1 MKKNIIFNVA
11 IVLLSL
17 VFVFSAFMLIK
28 GIVVGEKEQNEFEE
42 LSVLIETVPEKPEVE
57 GPKEEGEKETQKKP
71 QKRNL
76 SAVMKQNED
85 CIGWIYVE
93 GSIINYPVMY
103 TKTVPQKYLHLN
115 FSGKKSKA
123 GTPFLDYRCE
133 GDVTNKI
140 LYGHNMKN
148 GTMFHQ
154 LKRYRTKSYY
164 NSHPYIEYETKEG
177 LEKYKIFAVA
187 NVVSNDRWYSFVNAK
202 DEKQYNEF
210 IKNLKSKDLYE
221 TGITPKYPEK
231 LITLS
236 TCSGENRL
244 IVVGVLEE

>member
-1 MKKNIIFNVA
+1 MKKRNVVFNIA
-11 IVLLSL
+11 IVFLSL
-17 VFVFSAFMLIK
+17 ILAFSAFMLVR
-28 GIVVGEKEQNEFEE
+28 GIIIGKNEQNEFEE
-42 LSVLIETVPEKPEVE
+42 LTELVETELET
-57 GPKEEGEKETQKKP
+57 PKEEQGEEKQESSNKT

-76 SAVMKQNED
+76 AAAINKNKD

-93 GSIINYPVMY
+93 GTIVNYPVMY
-103 TKTVPQKYLHLN
+103 TKSVPEKYLHLSFN
-115 FSGKKSKA
+115 GKKSKA

-154 LKRYRTKSYY
+154 MKRYLTKSYY
-164 NSHPYIEYETKEG
+164 NNHPYIEYETMDG
-177 LEKYKIFAVA
+177 VEKYKIFAVA
-187 NVVSNDRWYSFVNAK
+187 KVVSNHKWYSFINAK
-202 DEKQYNEF
+202 DENEYNTF
-210 IKNLKSKDLYE
+210 IKNLKSRDLYE
-221 TGITPKYPEK
+221 TGITPEYPQK